1 MWPKIDLRKRVKE
14 EFARGSPRRGP
25 VRRIGVWERG
35 DIKPGT
41 LPRGRGQRGAVLGV
55 QPAGLPA
62 SHAPKLFAGAEED
75 TALVERRLG
84 ARIKRLSLAKSFVR
98 LIYKL

>member
-25 VRRIGVWERG
+25 IHRIGVW
-35 DIKPGT
+35 KPRYFEPGI
-41 LPRGRGQRGAVLGV
+41 LQRGRGRRRGAVLGV

-62 SHAPKLFAGAEED
+62 SHAAKLFAGAEED
-75 TALVERRLG
+75 AAIVERRLG
-84 ARIKRLSLAKSFVR
+84 ARLKRLSQSHNVTR
-98 LIYKL
+98 